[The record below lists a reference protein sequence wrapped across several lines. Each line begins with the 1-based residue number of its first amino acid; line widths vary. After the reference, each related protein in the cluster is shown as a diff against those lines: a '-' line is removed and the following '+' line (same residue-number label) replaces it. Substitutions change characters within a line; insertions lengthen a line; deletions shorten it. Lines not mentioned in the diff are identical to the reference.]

1 MEILI
6 NYIIIINALA
16 FCVSGFD
23 KYAAVHNYRRIPEK
37 TLFLLA
43 AIGGSLGIYSSML
56 LFRHKTRHI
65 SFMLGIPIIIAIQ
78 LALVWMFY
86 LKNH

>member
-6 NYIIIINALA
+6 TYIIIINALA

-43 AIGGSLGIYSSML
+43 AIGGSLGIYISML

-78 LALVWMFY
+78 LDLAWMFY
-86 LKNH
+86 IRNY